1 MIQINLDFIKKRRLE
16 LGYTNQI
23 MAEKLGFKNASNYYK
38 YETGEYSFKASMLPV
53 LSKIL
58 NCDMKNFFI
67 N

>member
-1 MIQINLDFIKKRRLE
+1 
-16 LGYTNQI
+16 